1 MERTVEKKQKQ
12 KRIKTPWLLVW
23 QNNEKKKESKE
34 KSHVQSLAPLDHF
47 IHLDENKIK
56 QNKENKTNKTK

>member
-1 MERTVEKKQKQ
+1 MK
-12 KRIKTPWLLVW
+12 
-23 QNNEKKKESKE
+23 KKKESKE

-56 QNKENKTNKTK
+56 QNKENRTNKNKQIQQ